1 MIDFRQLVDVLLC
14 LANNVMLYMAFKLG
28 IQKVVKRIFELLNGN
43 SWGKKCIYHFHI
55 ITLSGLFQI
64 IISDYVSNPC
74 QFMVVKKAFVVRT
87 VCCRCCSPS
96 LLASV

>member
-43 SWGKKCIYHFHI
+43 SWGKKCVYHFHI
-55 ITLSGLFQI
+55 IDHHSFR
-64 IISDYVSNPC
+64 SFSNYN
-74 QFMVVKKAFVVRT
+74 
-87 VCCRCCSPS
+87 
-96 LLASV
+96 